1 MKIRIVPALIAFG
14 VSALAGYGFYAANA
28 RDAGGGAWVMLVV
41 SAVSFFVT
49 LGGGFGIKYKEG
61 ESVVGITV
69 LSMVAAVVH
78 VVINLAATFA
88 PFRAAPYVLT
98 SGLVLL
104 VYVGIIYAMS
114 RAFD

>member
-28 RDAGGGAWVMLVV
+28 KVAGNEAWIMLVV

-49 LGGGFGIKYKEG
+49 LGGGFGIRYREG

-69 LSMVAAVVH
+69 LSVLAEVIH
-78 VVINLAATFA
+78 LVINLVATFA
-88 PFRAAPYVLT
+88 PFRAAPYIIT
-98 SGLVLL
+98 SGIVLL
-104 VYVGIIYAMS
+104 AYVGIVYAMS

>member
-14 VSALAGYGFYAANA
+14 LSALAGYGFYAANA
-28 RDAGGGAWVMLVV
+28 KDAGGGAWVMLAV

-61 ESVVGITV
+61 ESVVGIAV
-69 LSMVAAVVH
+69 LSVLAAVIH
-78 VVINLAATFA
+78 LVINLVATFA
-88 PFRAAPYVLT
+88 PFHAAPYVIT
-98 SGLVLL
+98 SGIVLL
-104 VYVGIIYAMS
+104 AYVGIVYAMS

>member
-1 MKIRIVPALIAFG
+1 MKVRVVPALIAFG

-28 RDAGGGAWVMLVV
+28 RDAGNGAWVMLAV

-49 LGGGFGIKYKEG
+49 LGGGFGIRYKEG
-61 ESVVGITV
+61 ESGVGIIA

-78 VVINLAATFA
+78 LVINLVATFV
-88 PFRAAPYVLT
+88 PFRAAPYVIA
-98 SGLVLL
+98 SGMVLL
-104 VYVGIIYAMS
+104 VYVGIVYAMS